1 MKSACFTLV
10 ALSLFLPH
18 LSYGQVVLENPQPGQ
33 TLTGVGLVSGWACE
47 AEEITVRLTE
57 DAPIQPVPYGGSRL
71 DTIPTCQNDG
81 LNSFSLLVNWNNL
94 GAGPHTMTLFVD
106 GHSVGSRDIEVIT
119 FGEEFMT
126 DVEKTVTV
134 SDWPDW
140 RTDVQI
146 TWNEAKQN
154 FEIVAIDRFHIPP
167 AAGDLGPLLGRWYF
181 QTEEEGF
188 WWMETPF
195 TEIDGE
201 QVTGT
206 VHSGWPIFGRLNTTR
221 WLGQPLMQYEI
232 YYLIDR
238 VNNEGTFRFCHVY
251 VFNFDT
257 ATNTAKGYYW
267 DGIGSTLEECEQNQI
282 TVVGIRFPD
291 GPYRASGGKYEE

>member
-1 MKSACFTLV
+1 MRHIWLLSVLFPGLVFAQTTL
-10 ALSLFLPH
+10 
-18 LSYGQVVLENPQPGQ
+18 EIPGPNQ
-33 TLTGVGLVSGWACE
+33 ILTGVGLISGWSCRAG
-47 AEEITVRLTE
+47 EIEVRLTE
-57 DAPIQPVPYGGSRL
+57 GEALQPVPSGSART
-71 DTIPTCQNDG
+71 DTAEVCRNEG
-81 LNSFSLLVNWNNL
+81 NNGFSLLINWNNL
-94 GAGPHTMTLFVD
+94 GEGTHTLTLYVD
-106 GHSVGSRDIEVIT
+106 SEPVVSRQVT
-119 FGEEFMT
+119 VVTLGEEFIRGL
-126 DVEKTVTV
+126 EKTVTLTH
-134 SDWPDW
+134 WPDW
-140 RTDVQI
+140 RTDVKI
-146 TWNEAKQN
+146 AWSEAKQN
-154 FEIVAIDRFHIPP
+154 FEIVEIDHLDIPP
-167 AAGDLGPLLGRWYF
+167 HTSPLLLQLLGRWYF
-181 QTEEEGF
+181 QNERDGF

-232 YYLIDR
+232 YYLLDR

-257 ATNTAKGYYW
+257 ATNTATGYYW
-267 DGIGSTLEECEQNQI
+267 DGIGSTLEECEQNRR

>member
-1 MKSACFTLV
+1 
-10 ALSLFLPH
+10 
-18 LSYGQVVLENPQPGQ
+18 
-33 TLTGVGLVSGWACE
+33 
-47 AEEITVRLTE
+47 VRLTE
-57 DAPIQPVPYGGSRL
+57 GEALQPVPSGSSRL
-71 DTIPTCQNDG
+71 DTANACQNEG
-81 LNSFSLLVNWNNL
+81 YNGFSLLVNWNNL
-94 GAGPHTMTLFVD
+94 GEGTHTLTLYVD
-106 GHSVGSRDIEVIT
+106 SEPVVSRQVT
-119 FGEEFMT
+119 VVTLGEEFIRGL
-126 DVEKTVTV
+126 EKTVTLTQ
-134 SDWPDW
+134 WPDW
-140 RTDVQI
+140 RTDVKI
-146 TWNEAKQN
+146 AWSEAKQN
-154 FEIVAIDRFHIPP
+154 FEIVEIDHLDIPP
-167 AAGDLGPLLGRWYF
+167 DTSSLLLQLLGRWYF

-238 VNNEGTFRFCHVY
+238 ANNEGTFRFCHVY

-267 DGIGSTLEECEQNQI
+267 DGIGSTLEECEK
-282 TVVGIRFPD
+282 TLSYTRGTFTFSRG